1 MKNLCAIALILGGVA
16 GIVLPIIPGIP
27 MIAAGVAMLGRDHPL
42 IRSCQTWLQSKGILK
57 P

>member
-27 MIAAGVAMLGRDHPL
+27 MIAAGAAMLGRDHPL
-42 IRSCQTWLQSKGILK
+42 IRPCRTWLQSKGILK